1 MILINTEEKNKIDF
15 WSIKTNYE
23 DYEKEV
29 YKKYKKGYKDLIL
42 FATDME
48 NLQFY
53 FYEYIKRA
61 KLINYDYTD
70 ILEKQKFYLKEFI
83 KYFAE
88 EKKKNNKDLIKK
100 IKYIQTHMEYIGKYV
115 YI

>member
-1 MILINTEEKNKIDF
+1 
-15 WSIKTNYE
+15 
-23 DYEKEV
+23 
-29 YKKYKKGYKDLIL
+29 
-42 FATDME
+42 ME

-53 FYEYIKRA
+53 FYEYIERA

-70 ILEKQKFYLKEFI
+70 ILEKQKFYIKEFI

-88 EKKKNNKDLIKK
+88 EKKKNNEDLIKK
-100 IKYIQTHMEYIGKYV
+100 IKYIQTHMKYIGKYV